1 MKFTSFQQRNLPLP
15 GKSFVKSCAKRRKNL
30 NQCFIAT
37 LGIFTFLFA
46 LLPGNAFGQCGFQTG
61 EGCPGTDY
69 NNYGF
74 ASTNNF
80 QTLEYDN
87 YISAFHSTLVRTY
100 DGSFLVWG
108 EGVASTGLQTVAGAL
123 IVPTAVTPANGFNYG
138 ANNKIL
144 KAALGSG
151 TVNRVQAIILT
162 QNGLY
167 TWGYEGGVIDAGL
180 TSNSAFQAIASGAG
194 NNSIVNGNQWDLP
207 GTIQP
212 QQVKMLFATKATLAL
227 VTCDGQA
234 WVLSQNATIR
244 HGGTDARSWVR
255 VSTASGTPLNNVV
268 ALRGVDRAM
277 IALTYDTNT
286 QTQEL
291 YTWGQATRTGTG
303 GASDRNYASLM
314 VKPGTGNIKMIGATQ
329 AVGATSSIL
338 NITYYILY
346 TNGTLYSL
354 GDNVHRQLGIFST
367 TNSNSWVQPTYT
379 SGGAIMNNIKWIS
392 PSEHDG
398 AGWAAVNVINN
409 TGEIWN
415 WGTDIGV
422 MLGRSST
429 ATSDEHDGTSD
440 PAGKAVNPGRPADA
454 MGVGG
459 PYTSVETG
467 GHTTMATRQCVSNF
481 GYVGHAIRGSAGDK
495 TSTEAF
501 YRTFS
506 YNTEGVQVCGATTA
520 AVVTIEGGI
529 TATGNSYCGNMQPIT
544 LVGSP
549 ANGTFS
555 FVGTPPAGVT
565 LNPTTGMLNLN
576 GATGKIKVSYQ
587 TTSGAPCNV
596 ALSTD
601 IEFDIVACTY
611 KKVSGAVWNDTDK
624 DARLDAGES
633 GLNPGS
639 QLWANLIWIDAAN
652 GDKIV
657 SSVKVNADGTYELPA
672 TFGPGNYRV
681 EITNKSFGANTPASS
696 INNATDRT
704 LPGTWT
710 YTGTNVNNGNV
721 CTPPCST
728 PYTLTGIT
736 VASTD
741 VAGYNFGIQLPP
753 VTISGNVW
761 HDTDGDAVK
770 NGSEK
775 PVSGKNADDNGG
787 NSSVTGSNKWV
798 NLVNAEGKV
807 VQSVQLNKDGSYN
820 FQGVTPNVSYK
831 VILTTAQQTSGTD
844 LTEASQIPGWKATG
858 TNTKVAGTPTAN
870 PGNKTNVID
879 LGQVT
884 AHVENANFAIQQQ
897 PEATSATY
905 GLTSKPLSG
914 DLILL
919 NGSVGASSGSGTKV
933 APLVGTDPDGTDA
946 TPFFFVITSLPV
958 TNGGTATGDAPVL
971 FYNGIPV
978 TQNDIINKT
987 KFADPSL
994 FSVGLN
1000 GKGYTRVSFGFK
1012 TVDAAGAES
1021 APASYTLSWDSPL
1034 PVTLISFTAQAEAHG
1049 IVGLIWKTSQES
1061 NADRFLIERSSNA
1074 KIWNQI
1080 ADKAAIG
1087 ESNALAIYT
1096 ANDENPL
1103 SGLNYYRLKM
1113 VDIDG
1118 TYSYSRVVSV
1128 KLTGNSPAVT
1138 AYPNPVT
1145 NILYLKDIAPESVR
1159 LISLTD
1165 SYGREIYRS
1174 SGVPERGIDITTF
1187 ADGIYLIKTTMK
1199 DGSMTVKKIVINK

>member
-1 MKFTSFQQRNLPLP
+1 MKFTSLSQWNHPLP
-15 GKSFVKSCAKRRKNL
+15 GKPFAKLCTKRRRNL

-37 LGIFTFLFA
+37 LGIFIFLFA
-46 LLPGNAFGQCGFQTG
+46 LLPGNTFGQCGFQTG

-87 YISAFHSTLVRTY
+87 YISSFHSTLVRTY
-100 DGSFLVWG
+100 DGSFLIWG
-108 EGVASTGLQTVAGAL
+108 EGVASNGQQNASGAL
-123 IVPTAVTPANGFNYG
+123 IVPTAVTPANGYTYG

-144 KAALGSG
+144 KAALGSA
-151 TVNRVQAIILT
+151 TVNQVQAIILT

-167 TWGYEGGVIDAGL
+167 TWGYEGGVVHGDL
-180 TSNSAFQAIASGAG
+180 TSSSAFQAIASGAG

-212 QQVKMLFATKATLAL
+212 QQVKMIFATKATLAL

-234 WVLSQNATIR
+234 WVLSQNQTIR
-244 HGGTDARSWVR
+244 HGASAANAARNWVQ

-303 GASDRNYASLM
+303 GASDRSYASLM
-314 VKPGTGNIKMIGATQ
+314 GKPGTGNIKMIGATQ
-329 AVGATSSIL
+329 AVA
-338 NITYYILY
+338 NITYYVLY

-354 GDNVHRQLGIFST
+354 GDNAHRQLGIFST
-367 TNSNSWVQPTYT
+367 TSSNTWVQPTYT
-379 SGGAIMNNIKWIS
+379 SVGTALNNIKWIS

-429 ATSDEHDGTSD
+429 PTSTEHDGTSD

-454 MGVGG
+454 LGVGG

-481 GYVGHAIRGSAGDK
+481 GYVGHAIRGSAGDNK
-495 TSTEAF
+495 STEAF
-501 YRTFS
+501 YRVFS

-520 AVVTIEGGI
+520 AVVTIEGSI

-555 FVGTPPAGVT
+555 FVGTPPTGVI
-565 LNPTTGMLNLN
+565 LNATTGVLNLN
-576 GATGKIKVSYQ
+576 GATGKVKVKYDVSG
-587 TTSGAPCNV
+587 GAPCNV

-611 KKVSGAVWNDTDK
+611 NKVSGTVWNDADK
-624 DARLDAGES
+624 DAVLDAGES

-639 QLWANLIWIDAAN
+639 QLWANLIWINAAS

-672 TFGPGNYRV
+672 TLGPGNYRV
-681 EITNKSFGANTPASS
+681 EITNKSFGVNTPASS

-704 LPGTWT
+704 LPGTWA

-721 CTPPCST
+721 CTLPCTT

-741 VAGYNFGIQLPP
+741 LAGYNFGIQLPP

-761 HDTDGDAVK
+761 HDTDGNAVK

-775 PVSGKNADDNGG
+775 PVSGNIADNNGG

-798 NLVNAEGKV
+798 NLVNVDGKV
-807 VQSVQLNKDGSYN
+807 VQSVQLSNNGTYA
-820 FQGVTPNVSYK
+820 FQGVTPNASYK
-831 VILTTAQQTSGTD
+831 VILTNAQQTSGAGLTD
-844 LTEASQIPGWKATG
+844 ASQIPGWKPTG
-858 TNTKVAGTPTAN
+858 TNTEVGGTPTAAT
-870 PGNKTNVID
+870 GNQTNVID
-879 LGQVT
+879 LGLVT
-884 AHVENANFAIQQQ
+884 ANVKNANFALQQQ
-897 PEATSATY
+897 PVATSATY
-905 GLTSKPLSG
+905 GLTSKPISG
-914 DLILL
+914 DLIPL
-919 NGSVGASSGSGTKV
+919 NGSVGASSGSGAKV

-946 TPFFFVITSLPV
+946 TPFFFVITSLPA

-978 TQNDIINKT
+978 TQNDITNKT

-994 FSVGLN
+994 FSIELN
-1000 GKGYTRVSFGFK
+1000 GKGYSGVSFGFK

-1021 APASYTLSWDSPL
+1021 APASYALSWDSAL
-1034 PVTLISFTAQAEAHG
+1034 PVTLISFTAQAKEQG
-1049 IVGLIWKTSQES
+1049 IIGLTWKTSQES
-1061 NADRFLIERSSNA
+1061 NADRFLIERSSDA

-1080 ADKAAIG
+1080 AEKAAIG
-1087 ESNALAIYT
+1087 ESNALTIYT

-1103 SGLNYYRLKM
+1103 SGINYYRLKM

-1118 TYSYSRVVSV
+1118 TYSYSRAVSV
-1128 KLTGNSPAVT
+1128 KLTGNFPTVT

-1159 LISLTD
+1159 LISMTD